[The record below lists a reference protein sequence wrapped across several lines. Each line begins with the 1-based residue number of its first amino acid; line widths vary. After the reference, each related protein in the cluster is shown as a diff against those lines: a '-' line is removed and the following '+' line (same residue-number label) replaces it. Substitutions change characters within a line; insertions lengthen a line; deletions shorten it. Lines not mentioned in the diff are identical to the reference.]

1 MTDATLPE
9 NADDVINQIAKP
21 LESSV
26 RTIPAASAT
35 GKGFV
40 SKIDIGGPVTEDV
53 STSKITQMKNDIAS
67 AYGIT
72 PEEVT
77 MTVDYVAKG
86 TLKMTF
92 NSTMTEQEAM
102 DSITKAIR

>member
-1 MTDATLPE
+1 MTDATLPK

-26 RTIPAASAT
+26 KTIPASSAS

-40 SKIDIGGPVTEDV
+40 SKIDIGGPVEEDV
-53 STSKITQMKNDIAS
+53 SPAKITQMKNKIAS
-67 AYGIT
+67 AYGID

-77 MTVDYVAKG
+77 MDVDYIAKG
-86 TLKMTF
+86 TLEMTF
-92 NSTMTEQEAM
+92 PNNITEQKAM
-102 DSITKAIR
+102 DSIKQAIR